1 MDAEARTVRLEAR
14 QDPRRCRVQ
23 QLARLARKPLRQGS
37 VAEVAA
43 PVLFRPKRAPMS
55 GNDHFPARGAGE
67 ALERLGRL
75 ALREMSMESLLQAV
89 ADTAKSVMPGNPE
102 ASIFVMTPR
111 RPVTVV
117 TTGRLATD
125 LDEVQ
130 YSEGQG
136 PCLHAAASRE
146 LTEIL
151 DTRNENRW
159 PGYARRAAEK
169 GGLSS
174 LSVPLIIDDA
184 GTAVALNIYAREA
197 RAFDDESRAAATG
210 FGPYAA
216 VAIGN
221 MHDYQS
227 TRDMAG
233 NLQAALDSRA
243 VIDQAKGILME
254 RHKITADQAFQ
265 LLAHASMTTN
275 TKVRDVAD
283 DLVHTGE
290 LRGRQRR

>member
-1 MDAEARTVRLEAR
+1 
-14 QDPRRCRVQ
+14 
-23 QLARLARKPLRQGS
+23 
-37 VAEVAA
+37 
-43 PVLFRPKRAPMS
+43 MS
-55 GNDHFPARGAGE
+55 SNDHSRASGATE

-75 ALREMSMESLLQAV
+75 TLRDMSMESLLQAV
-89 ADTAKSVMPGNPE
+89 ADTAKSVMPGAPE

-111 RPVTVV
+111 RLVTVAS
-117 TTGRLATD
+117 TGQLAID

-130 YSEGQG
+130 YSQHQG
-136 PCLHAAASRE
+136 PCLHAATSGD

-151 DTRNENRW
+151 DTRTENRW
-159 PGYARRAAEK
+159 AEYARRAAEK
-169 GGLSS
+169 GNLSS
-174 LSVPLIIDDA
+174 LSVPLSIDNE
-184 GTAVALNIYAREA
+184 GTTGALNIYAREA
-197 RAFDDESRAAATG
+197 HAFDDESRASATS

-221 MHDYQS
+221 MQDYQS
-227 TRDMAG
+227 ARDMAG

-283 DLVHTGE
+283 HLVHTGE
-290 LRGRQRR
+290 LRGQQKR